1 MTSTE
6 LILTGWEVWT
16 LEAGNIREYFLNL
29 NDAAWDEWRSV
40 STDNV
45 GTYG

>member
-6 LILTGWEVWT
+6 LILMGWEVWD
-16 LEAGNIREYFLNL
+16 LASNEVREYILDANE
-29 NDAAWDEWRSV
+29 AAWDEWRSV